1 MSGIEMQWT
10 HPGAVPCCGGFWGG
24 PATPES
30 DSSGNQTWPG
40 LGKWLLETLWSPEG
54 HSLCISTHGSGE
66 VVYGPALGECGNF
79 KGRERVLLS
88 KLKGLVKGTD
98 VGLWPSH
105 PPGSSWKTVHCVLL
119 LTWLCLVLHRPVL
132 TPHTITFLELERWN
146 TWRHKK
152 SWKIIALGCSPTL
165 VKHKVIL
172 CCSSTRRR
180 VQSVAQQQELN
191 NPLLFEP
198 IFAQRITK
206 FRIWSLYSYWKIA
219 EGCAAVDD
227 DPCGHCPGQWFCSQ
241 VSVWGWLWCA
251 VCAPEGKAQE
261 FVSWNL

>member
-1 MSGIEMQWT
+1 MQWT

-98 VGLWPSH
+98 VGL
-105 PPGSSWKTVHCVLL
+105 
-119 LTWLCLVLHRPVL
+119 
-132 TPHTITFLELERWN
+132 
-146 TWRHKK
+146 
-152 SWKIIALGCSPTL
+152 
-165 VKHKVIL
+165 
-172 CCSSTRRR
+172 
-180 VQSVAQQQELN
+180 
-191 NPLLFEP
+191 
-198 IFAQRITK
+198 
-206 FRIWSLYSYWKIA
+206 
-219 EGCAAVDD
+219 
-227 DPCGHCPGQWFCSQ
+227 
-241 VSVWGWLWCA
+241 
-251 VCAPEGKAQE
+251 
-261 FVSWNL
+261 